1 MVCAYPTVSGRNV
14 NINRNRNINI
24 NSIKDTIK
32 NEVVNINE
40 QEVVPIPEPE
50 PTPEPCEPEIPVV
63 IPEDDC
69 EHEVPIVI
77 PEDDCEEE
85 HIPEP
90 EVDDCEDDYKTASHG
105 VKKMEKDIKKK
116 SAIPV
121 QVEDTKE
128 VKAAKAVFFRAF
140 NAARLANKEARAAAK
155 SRKSKSA

>member
-1 MVCAYPTVSGRNV
+1 MVCAYPTVAGRNV

-63 IPEDDC
+63 IPDDSCEDD
-69 EHEVPIVI
+69 EVPIVI
-77 PEDDCEEE
+77 PEDNCEEE

-90 EVDDCEDDYKTASHG
+90 EVDDCEDDYKTVAHG
-105 VKKMEKDIKKK
+105 AKKMEKEKKK

-155 SRKSKSA
+155 SGKSKSA